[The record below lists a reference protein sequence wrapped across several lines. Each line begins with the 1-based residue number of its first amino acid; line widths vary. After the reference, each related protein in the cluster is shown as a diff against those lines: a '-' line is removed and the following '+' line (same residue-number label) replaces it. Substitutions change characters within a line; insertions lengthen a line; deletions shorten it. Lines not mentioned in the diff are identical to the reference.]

1 MIARLDEI
9 FASSS
14 GVAHPAHCL
23 AFVSGNN
30 QLEYMHGRHAD
41 KVEMN
46 VRGQKGDQ
54 DQIGEVRAGTRDETS
69 GPKSGYRTDGGAV
82 ALMVELMSRHATW
95 PDDAPLPSYRISGS
109 YRPHTVNNMANSR
122 RVSRILGKIRTRE
135 LRGSRERAPCGVAP
149 RRVGA
154 TLLL

>member
-1 MIARLDEI
+1 MIAGLDEI
-9 FASSS
+9 FASSW

-23 AFVSGNN
+23 TGKDAAFVSGNN
-30 QLEYMHGRHAD
+30 QLEYVHGRHAD
-41 KVEMN
+41 K
-46 VRGQKGDQ
+46 
-54 DQIGEVRAGTRDETS
+54 TS
-69 GPKSGYRTDGGAV
+69 GPQSGYRANGGAV

-109 YRPHTVNNMANSR
+109 YRPYTVNNMANSR
-122 RVSRILGKIRTRE
+122 RVSNILGKIRTRE